1 MEHVI
6 IDTYNKA
13 KQQQGQPENSIVNCV
28 KDIYAPFTD
37 EDISDKMAQ
46 MLSGKDIHAG
56 IEIVFQTLDGLHEA
70 CPDHPGDWYFSGD
83 YPTPGGTRL
92 VNQAFIHYVEQSYLK
107 RGRRII

>member
-1 MEHVI
+1 
-6 IDTYNKA
+6 
-13 KQQQGQPENSIVNCV
+13 
-28 KDIYAPFTD
+28 
-37 EDISDKMAQ
+37 MAQ
-46 MLSGKDIHAG
+46 MLSGEDIHAD

-83 YPTPGGTRL
+83 YPTQGGTRL